1 MKILGFD
8 HVGICAKD
16 PKAMADWYIEHLG
29 FTLHSVG
36 NGGNYFVESP
46 DHVLIEIMVPMQ
58 GHDIDAAEPAIGWKH
73 IALVPEDFDA
83 AVKEM
88 LDLGV
93 TVTSGPNYREDGY
106 CTFFRDPDGN
116 IVHFAKWKDDRGMF
130 RK

>member
-58 GHDIDAAEPAIGWKH
+58 GHDIEAAEPAIGWSRRTLTRPSRRCWTW
-73 IALVPEDFDA
+73 A
-83 AVKEM
+83 
-88 LDLGV
+88 
-93 TVTSGPNYREDGY
+93 
-106 CTFFRDPDGN
+106 
-116 IVHFAKWKDDRGMF
+116 
-130 RK
+130 

>member
-58 GHDIDAAEPAIGWKH
+58 GHDHRRRGAGHRLEAHRA
-73 IALVPEDFDA
+73 
-83 AVKEM
+83 
-88 LDLGV
+88 
-93 TVTSGPNYREDGY
+93 GPG
-106 CTFFRDPDGN
+106 GL
-116 IVHFAKWKDDRGMF
+116 
-130 RK
+130 